1 VLFDVFKKSD
11 GGRTISTSRE
21 LSAYLSNGGVSS
33 GVAVNANTASK
44 FAPVFACVKVLAE
57 SIGQLPLNLFLRL
70 TEDSKEKARNHP
82 LYTILHDTPNDY
94 QTAQEFLEMCIA
106 HICLSGNFYAFIN
119 RSSISGQVMEL
130 LPLQPNSVQPKQME
144 DYSIVYEIT
153 FPNGSKDVLD
163 FDQVLHIKNLTLD
176 GFTGVSNIT
185 HARESIGLGIAT
197 EKHGGKMFSNG
208 AKPGGILS
216 TDKVIK
222 KEEREAMREEWNL
235 LHSGTENSH
244 KTAILQGGLT
254 WTQVGL
260 SSDDAQFLET
270 RKFQRSEIAGIF
282 RVPPHMIGD
291 LERATF
297 TNIEH
302 QGLEFVVYSLMPYI
316 RRIEQRI
323 FLQLIKDSER
333 ARYYAKF
340 NVNSLLRGD
349 MQSRANFYRTL
360 FNLGAISSNE
370 IRAFEDM
377 NPRQGGDEYF
387 IPLNMV
393 DSEDIGNDEEKQ
405 A

>member
-1 VLFDVFKKSD
+1 MLFNFLKKSD

-21 LSAYLSNGGVSS
+21 LSAYLQAADVAS
-33 GVAVNANTASK
+33 GVAVSANTASK

-57 SIGQLPLNLFLRL
+57 SIGQLPLNLFLR
-70 TEDSKEKARNHP
+70 TGEGSKEKARKHP
-82 LYTILHDTPNDY
+82 LYTILHDAPNEY

-106 HICLSGNFYAFIN
+106 HICLAGNFYAFVN
-119 RSSISGQVMEL
+119 RSSVSGQVMEL
-130 LPLQPNSVQPKQME
+130 LPLQPSAVEPKQME

-153 FPNGSKDVLD
+153 FPNGTKDILD
-163 FDQVLHIKNLTLD
+163 SDQVLHIKNLTLD

-185 HARESIGLGIAT
+185 HARESIGLGMAT
-197 EKHGGKMFSNG
+197 EKHGAKMFSNG

-222 KEEREAMREEWNL
+222 KEDRETMREEWNL
-235 LHSGTENSH
+235 LHSGSENSH

-260 SSDDAQFLET
+260 NSDDAQFLET

-316 RRIEQRI
+316 RRIEQRVL
-323 FLQLIKDSER
+323 LQLIKESER
-333 ARYYAKF
+333 VRYYAKF

-349 MQSRANFYRTL
+349 MSSRANFYRTL
-360 FNLGAISSNE
+360 FELGSMSSNE
-370 IRAFEDM
+370 IRALEDL
-377 NPRQGGDEYF
+377 NPRDGGDEYYV
-387 IPLNMV
+387 PLNMI
-393 DSEDIGNDEEKQ
+393 DSEDTGDAEKEPT
-405 A
+405 